1 MQDNNNTSSNK
12 KTLFFALV
20 CAIVLAIFAYTQV
33 SMNMANNKPK
43 EIEEEKKEELNTED
57 LEVLDYVDEPVVVPE
72 KKYAKIVPLEKNEKK
87 EEVLVKEDNKETVYY
102 TLTFN
107 TNGGEEIEKQVLT
120 NNDVTT
126 TVIPTKESWIFDGW
140 FTDSE
145 LTEPFIF
152 GGVLKEDTT
161 IYAKWVKYVKF
172 VNEDFCIKTITARED
187 EIIAL
192 PTDEDLIGVIE
203 EDFILNW
210 FYIKEDFN
218 KIYITN
224 STKLSDLDEDSD
236 TVTLY
241 LEKIPAF
248 YLSFYLDENSDEFY
262 RKKVINDQVIS
273 FDDVDEKLKEIN
285 PEIDLTTVGWYY
297 YDIDGNKCDFS
308 KNKTISTDITKI
320 YLSDT
325 YKIIYSEEDDEK
337 EEGLVQ
343 IDEQNVARDTKLTD
357 ILDPEEKDNKEFE
370 GWFII
375 DNDILTD
382 SKLED
387 GMVINR
393 DMTIVGKWKVSSTE
407 PNEEMVEK

>member
-20 CAIVLAIFAYTQV
+20 CAIVLVIFAYTQV

-43 EIEEEKKEELNTED
+43 ELEEESKEEINGEDLKALDYVREPIKVDGNHTKVITEEKKE
-57 LEVLDYVDEPVVVPE
+57 
-72 KKYAKIVPLEKNEKK
+72 KK
-87 EEVLVKEDNKETVYY
+87 EVEKSNDLKVSAHY
-102 TLTFN
+102 TLSFD
-107 TNGGEEIEKQVLT
+107 TNGGEEIEKQVLS
-120 NNDVTT
+120 NNEVTT
-126 TVIPTKESWIFDGW
+126 TVIPVRESWVFDGW
-140 FTDSE
+140 FIDSD

-152 GGVLKEDTT
+152 GGTLKADTT
-161 IYAKWVKYVKF
+161 IYAKWVKYIKF
-172 VNEDFCIKTITARED
+172 VDESDCIKTITVGDGEY
-187 EIIAL
+187 IPL
-192 PTDEDLIGVIE
+192 PTDDELIDMAL
-203 EDFILNW
+203 EDFIVSW
-210 FYIKEDFN
+210 YYIKDDTNIF
-218 KIYITN
+218 ITN
-224 STKLSDLDEDSD
+224 NTKLSDLDEDSD

-393 DMTIVGKWKVSSTE
+393 DMTVVGKWKTSSTE
-407 PNEEMVEK
+407 SNEEMVEK

>member
-20 CAIVLAIFAYTQV
+20 CAIVLAVFAYTQV

-43 EIEEEKKEELNTED
+43 ELEEESKEEINGEDLKALDYVREPIKVDDNYTKVITAEKKE
-57 LEVLDYVDEPVVVPE
+57 
-72 KKYAKIVPLEKNEKK
+72 KK
-87 EEVLVKEDNKETVYY
+87 EVEESNDLKMSAHY
-102 TLTFN
+102 TLSFD
-107 TNGGEEIEKQVLT
+107 TNGGEEIDEQILS
-120 NNDVTT
+120 NNEVTT
-126 TVIPTKESWIFDGW
+126 TVIPVRESWVFDGW
-140 FTDSE
+140 FIDSD

-152 GGVLKEDTT
+152 GGTLKADTT
-161 IYAKWVKYVKF
+161 IYAKWVKYIKF
-172 VNEDFCIKTITARED
+172 VDESDCIKTITVGDGEY
-187 EIIAL
+187 IPL
-192 PTDEDLIGVIE
+192 PTDDELIDMAL
-203 EDFILNW
+203 EDFIVSW
-210 FYIKEDFN
+210 YYIKDDTNIF
-218 KIYITN
+218 ITN
-224 STKLSDLDEDSD
+224 NTKLSDLDEDSD

-393 DMTIVGKWKVSSTE
+393 DMTVVGKWKTSSTE
-407 PNEEMVEK
+407 SNEEMVEE

>member
-1 MQDNNNTSSNK
+1 MQDNNNFSNK
-12 KTLFFALV
+12 KTLLVALV
-20 CAIVLAIFAYTQV
+20 VAIILGIFAYTQIK
-33 SMNMANNKPK
+33 MNKANNKPK

-57 LEVLDYVDEPVVVPE
+57 LDVLDYVDEPVVVPE

-187 EIIAL
+187 EIITL
-192 PTDEDLIGVIE
+192 PTDRDLIGVIE

-210 FYIKEDFN
+210 FYVKEDFN

-308 KNKTISTDITKI
+308 KNKTISTDIIKI

-393 DMTIVGKWKVSSTE
+393 DMTVVGKWKTSSTE
-407 PNEEMVEK
+407 SNEEMVEK

>member
-1 MQDNNNTSSNK
+1 MQDNNNASSNK

-20 CAIVLAIFAYTQV
+20 CAIVLAVFAYTQV

-43 EIEEEKKEELNTED
+43 ELEEESKEEINGEDLKALDYVREPIKVDDNHTKVITAEKKE
-57 LEVLDYVDEPVVVPE
+57 
-72 KKYAKIVPLEKNEKK
+72 KK
-87 EEVLVKEDNKETVYY
+87 EVEKSNDLKVSAHY
-102 TLTFN
+102 TLSFD
-107 TNGGEEIEKQVLT
+107 TNGGEEIEKQVLS
-120 NNDVTT
+120 NNEVTT
-126 TVIPTKESWIFDGW
+126 TVIPVRESWVFDGW

-152 GGVLKEDTT
+152 GGTLKTDTT
-161 IYAKWVKYVKF
+161 IYAKWVKYIKF
-172 VNEDFCIKTITARED
+172 VDESDCIKTITVGDGEY
-187 EIIAL
+187 IPL
-192 PTDEDLIGVIE
+192 PTDDELIDMAL
-203 EDFILNW
+203 EDFIVSW
-210 FYIKEDFN
+210 YYIKDATNIF
-218 KIYITN
+218 ITN

-273 FDDVDEKLKEIN
+273 FDDVNKSILESN
-285 PEIDLTTVGWYY
+285 PEIDLENMGWYY
-297 YDIDGNKCDFS
+297 YDGEGNKCNFS
-308 KNKTISTDITKI
+308 KGKRITQDVTKL

-325 YKIIYSEEDDEK
+325 YKIIYTLEDEEK
-337 EEGLVQ
+337 ENGLVQ
-343 IDEQNVARDTKLTD
+343 IDEQNVVRQSKIDNV
-357 ILDPEEKDNKEFE
+357 LDSLEKENKEFE

-393 DMTIVGKWKVSSTE
+393 DMTVVGKWKISSTE
-407 PNEEMVEK
+407 SNEEMVEK

>member
-1 MQDNNNTSSNK
+1 MQDNNNFSNK
-12 KTLFFALV
+12 KTLLVALV
-20 CAIVLAIFAYTQV
+20 VAIIFGIFAYTQIK
-33 SMNMANNKPK
+33 MNKANNKPK

-72 KKYAKIVPLEKNEKK
+72 KKYAKTVPLEKNEKK

-192 PTDEDLIGVIE
+192 PTDRDLIGVIE

-210 FYIKEDFN
+210 FYVKEDFN

-393 DMTIVGKWKVSSTE
+393 DMTVVGKWKTSSTE
-407 PNEEMVEK
+407 SNEEMVEE

>member
-20 CAIVLAIFAYTQV
+20 CAIVLAVFAYTQV

-43 EIEEEKKEELNTED
+43 ELEEESKEEINGEDLKALDYVREPIKVDGNHTKVITAEKKE
-57 LEVLDYVDEPVVVPE
+57 
-72 KKYAKIVPLEKNEKK
+72 KK
-87 EEVLVKEDNKETVYY
+87 EVEKSNDLKMSTHY
-102 TLTFN
+102 TLSFD
-107 TNGGEEIEKQVLT
+107 TNGGEEIEKQVLS
-120 NNDVTT
+120 NNEVTT
-126 TVIPTKESWIFDGW
+126 TVIPVRESWVFDGW
-140 FTDSE
+140 FIDSD

-152 GGVLKEDTT
+152 GGTLKADTT
-161 IYAKWVKYVKF
+161 IYAKWVKYIKF
-172 VNEDFCIKTITARED
+172 VDESDCIKTITVGDGEY
-187 EIIAL
+187 IPL
-192 PTDEDLIGVIE
+192 PTDDELIDMAL
-203 EDFILNW
+203 EDFIVSW
-210 FYIKEDFN
+210 YYIKDATNIF
-218 KIYITN
+218 ITN

-241 LEKIPAF
+241 LEKIPTF

-297 YDIDGNKCDFS
+297 YDGEGNKCNFS
-308 KNKTISTDITKI
+308 KGKRITQDVTKL

-325 YKIIYSEEDDEK
+325 YKIIYTLEDEEK
-337 EEGLVQ
+337 ENVLVQ
-343 IDEQNVARDTKLTD
+343 IDEQNVVRQSKIDNV
-357 ILDPEEKDNKEFE
+357 LDPLEKENKEFE

-387 GMVINR
+387 GMVINK
-393 DMTIVGKWKVSSTE
+393 DMTVVGKWKTSSTE
-407 PNEEMVEK
+407 SNEEMVEK

>member
-20 CAIVLAIFAYTQV
+20 CAIVLAVFAYTQV

-43 EIEEEKKEELNTED
+43 ELEEESKEEINGEDLKALDYVREPIKVDDNHTKVITAEKKE
-57 LEVLDYVDEPVVVPE
+57 
-72 KKYAKIVPLEKNEKK
+72 KK
-87 EEVLVKEDNKETVYY
+87 EVEKSNDLKMSAHY
-102 TLTFN
+102 TLSFD
-107 TNGGEEIEKQVLT
+107 TNGGEELEKQVLS
-120 NNDVTT
+120 NNEVTT
-126 TVIPTKESWIFDGW
+126 TVIPVRESWVFDGW
-140 FTDSE
+140 FIDSD

-152 GGVLKEDTT
+152 GGTLKADTT
-161 IYAKWVKYVKF
+161 IYAKWVKYIKF
-172 VNEDFCIKTITARED
+172 VDESDCIKTITVGDGEY
-187 EIIAL
+187 IPL
-192 PTDEDLIGVIE
+192 PTDDELIDMAL
-203 EDFILNW
+203 EDFIVSW
-210 FYIKEDFN
+210 YYIKDDTNIF
-218 KIYITN
+218 ITN
-224 STKLSDLDEDSD
+224 NTKLSDLDEDSD

-273 FDDVDEKLKEIN
+273 FDDVNKSILESN
-285 PEIDLTTVGWYY
+285 PEIDLENMGWYY
-297 YDIDGNKCDFS
+297 YDGEGNKCNFS
-308 KNKTISTDITKI
+308 KGKRITQDVTKL

-325 YKIIYSEEDDEK
+325 YKIIYTLEDEEK
-337 EEGLVQ
+337 ENGLVQ
-343 IDEQNVARDTKLTD
+343 IDEQNVVRQSKIDNV
-357 ILDPEEKDNKEFE
+357 LDPLEKENKEFE

-393 DMTIVGKWKVSSTE
+393 DMTIVGKWKTSSTE
-407 PNEEMVEK
+407 SNEEMVEK

>member
-1 MQDNNNTSSNK
+1 MQDNNNFSNK
-12 KTLFFALV
+12 KTLLVALV
-20 CAIVLAIFAYTQV
+20 VAIILGIFAYTQIK
-33 SMNMANNKPK
+33 MNKANNKPK

-57 LEVLDYVDEPVVVPE
+57 LDVLDYVDEPVVVPE

-161 IYAKWVKYVKF
+161 IYAKWVKYIKF

-192 PTDEDLIGVIE
+192 PTDRDLIGVIE

-210 FYIKEDFN
+210 FYVKEGFN

-343 IDEQNVARDTKLTD
+343 IDEQKVARDTKLTD

-382 SKLED
+382 SKLEE
-387 GMVINR
+387 GIVINR
-393 DMTIVGKWKVSSTE
+393 DMTVVGKWKTSSTE
-407 PNEEMVEK
+407 SNEEMVEK

>member
-20 CAIVLAIFAYTQV
+20 CAIVLAVFAYTQV

-43 EIEEEKKEELNTED
+43 ELEEESKEEINGEDLKALDYVREPIKVDDNHTKVITAEKKE
-57 LEVLDYVDEPVVVPE
+57 
-72 KKYAKIVPLEKNEKK
+72 KK
-87 EEVLVKEDNKETVYY
+87 EVEKSNDLKMSAHY
-102 TLTFN
+102 TLSFD
-107 TNGGEEIEKQVLT
+107 TNGGEEIEKQILS
-120 NNDVTT
+120 NNEVTT
-126 TVIPTKESWIFDGW
+126 TVIPVRESWVFDGW
-140 FTDSE
+140 FIDSD

-152 GGVLKEDTT
+152 GGTLKADTT
-161 IYAKWVKYVKF
+161 IYAKWVKYIKF
-172 VNEDFCIKTITARED
+172 VDESDCIKTITVGDGEY
-187 EIIAL
+187 IPL
-192 PTDEDLIGVIE
+192 PTDDELIDMAL
-203 EDFILNW
+203 EDFIVSW
-210 FYIKEDFN
+210 YYIKDDTNIF
-218 KIYITN
+218 ITN
-224 STKLSDLDEDSD
+224 NTKLSDLDEDSD

-308 KNKTISTDITKI
+308 KSKTISTDITKI

-343 IDEQNVARDTKLTD
+343 IDEQNVARDTKLID

-393 DMTIVGKWKVSSTE
+393 DMTVVGKWKTSSTE
-407 PNEEMVEK
+407 SNEEMVEK